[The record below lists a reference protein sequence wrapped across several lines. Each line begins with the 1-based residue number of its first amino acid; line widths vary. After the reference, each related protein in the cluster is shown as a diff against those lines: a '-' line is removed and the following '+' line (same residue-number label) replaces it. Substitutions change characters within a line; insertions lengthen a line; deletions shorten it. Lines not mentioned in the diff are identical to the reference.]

1 MDMNNTNVRVR
12 YAPSP
17 TGFPHIG
24 NIRTALFNWLYARHC
39 GGKFIVRIEDTD
51 QTRKVEGALE
61 AILDSLRWMGLD
73 WDEGPGV
80 GGGYGPYIQ
89 SERLELYRKHAH
101 QLLDNGNAY
110 RCYCTSE
117 RLERMRKEMSER
129 KESARSYDRHC
140 RSLSDKERA
149 ELESKGAPSVVRLKV
164 PIDGQTTFHDL
175 IRGDISFGNSE
186 LDDLV
191 LLKSDGYPTYHL
203 ANIVDDHFMEIT
215 HVMRADEWLSS
226 TPRHVLLYK
235 AFGWQP
241 PLFAHLPMILG
252 PDKSKLS
259 KRHGATA
266 LVEYRDRGYLP
277 EAMLNFLAMLG
288 WALDDKTEIFSR
300 EELIKNFTIERISKT
315 AAVFSQDKL
324 IWMNGVY
331 IRELSDAD
339 FAARALPFL
348 DRDLPASVAR
358 PLSKDYLMQIA
369 PLMRERVKVFGGT
382 PAIGQ
387 VAAEEGIAQQAG
399 FFFVDEV
406 EYDTNML
413 LIKGMD
419 KQKAAS
425 GLAAAREKLSGCAFE
440 HDALE
445 SALRALASELDIKTN
460 MLFGSIRIAMT
471 GRTAAP
477 PLFQTMAVLGRD
489 RCLKRIDSAI
499 VRLSKL

>member
-1 MDMNNTNVRVR
+1 MNNTNVRVR

-24 NIRTALFNWLYARHC
+24 NIRTALFNWLFARHS
-39 GGKFIVRIEDTD
+39 GGRFIVRVEDTD
-51 QTRKVEGALE
+51 QSRKVEGALE
-61 AILDSLRWMGLD
+61 AILDSLRWLGLD
-73 WDEGPGV
+73 WDEGPEA
-80 GGGYGPYIQ
+80 GGDYGPYVQ
-89 SERLELYRKHAH
+89 SERLELYRKHAQ
-101 QLLDNGNAY
+101 QLLENGSAY

-117 RLERMRKEMSER
+117 RLERMRAEMAQR

-140 RSLSDKERA
+140 RDLSDKERA
-149 ELESKGAPSVVRLKV
+149 ELEAKGTASVIRLKV
-164 PIDGQTTFHDL
+164 PVEGQTTFHDL
-175 IRGDISFGNSE
+175 IRGDITFDNSE

-203 ANIVDDHFMEIT
+203 ANIVDDHFMKIT

-226 TPRHVLLYK
+226 TPRHVLMYK
-235 AFGWQP
+235 AFGWEP

-277 EAMLNFLAMLG
+277 EAVLNFLALLG
-288 WALDDKTEIFSR
+288 WALDDKTEIMSR
-300 EELIKNFTIERISKT
+300 DELIKNFTIEHVSKT

-348 DRDLPASVAR
+348 DRDLPASAAR
-358 PLSKDYLMQIA
+358 PLSQEYLMQIA
-369 PLMRERVKVFGGT
+369 PLMRERVKVLGGT
-382 PAIGQ
+382 PAVGGI
-387 VAAEEGIAQQAG
+387 AAEEGIAEQAG
-399 FFFVDEV
+399 FFFIDNL
-406 EYDTNML
+406 EYDTSML
-413 LIKGMD
+413 LVKGMD

-425 GLAAAREKLSGCAFE
+425 GLRAAKERLAECAFE

-445 SALRALASELDIKTN
+445 STLRPLADELGIKTG
-460 MLFGSIRIAMT
+460 MLFGAIRIAVT

-477 PLFQTMAVLGRD
+477 PLFQTMAVLGWD
-489 RCLKRIDSAI
+489 RCMRRIDSAI
-499 VRLSKL
+499 AKLQNV

>member
-1 MDMNNTNVRVR
+1 MNSTNVRVR

-24 NIRTALFNWLYARHC
+24 NIRTALFNWLFARHS

-51 QTRKVEGALE
+51 QTRKVDGALE
-61 AILDSLRWMGLD
+61 AILDSLRWLGLD
-73 WDEGPGV
+73 WDEGPEV
-80 GGGYGPYIQ
+80 GGGYGPYVQ
-89 SERLELYRKHAH
+89 SERVELYRKHAQ
-101 QLLDNGNAY
+101 QLLDNGSAY
-110 RCYCTSE
+110 KCYCTPE
-117 RLERMRKEMSER
+117 RLERMRAEMSQR

-140 RSLSDKERA
+140 RDLSDKERV
-149 ELESKGAPSVVRLKV
+149 ELESKGAPSVIRLKV
-164 PIDGQTTFHDL
+164 PADGQTKFHDL
-175 IRGDISFGNSE
+175 IRGDITFENSE

-203 ANIVDDHFMEIT
+203 ANIVDDRFMEIT

-226 TPRHVLLYK
+226 TPRHVILYN
-235 AFGWQP
+235 AFGWEP
-241 PLFAHLPMILG
+241 PLYAHLPMILG

-266 LVEYRDRGYLP
+266 LIDYCDRGYLP

-300 EELIKNFTIERISKT
+300 DELIKNFTIERISKT

-339 FAARALPFL
+339 FAERALPFL

-358 PLSKDYLMQIA
+358 PISKDYLIQIA
-369 PLMRERVKVFGGT
+369 SLMRERVKVFGGA
-382 PAIGQ
+382 PAVGGT
-387 VAAEEGIAQQAG
+387 AAEEGIAEQAG
-399 FFFVDEV
+399 FFFLDEI
-406 EYDTNML
+406 EYDTKML
-413 LIKGMD
+413 LVKGMD

-425 GLAAAREKLSGCAFE
+425 ALSAAKERLSGCEFE

-445 SALRALASELDIKTN
+445 STLRPLADELGMKPGV
-460 MLFGSIRIAMT
+460 LFGPIRIAVT

-477 PLFQTMAVLGRD
+477 PLFQTLSVLGRD
-489 RCLKRIDSAI
+489 RCLKRISSAI
-499 VRLSKL
+499 DKLSKF

>member
-1 MDMNNTNVRVR
+1 MSNTNVRVR

-39 GGKFIVRIEDTD
+39 GGKFVVRIEDTD
-51 QTRKVEGALE
+51 QTRKVDGALE

-73 WDEGPGV
+73 WDEGPEV
-80 GGGYGPYIQ
+80 GGQYGPYIQ
-89 SERLELYRKHAH
+89 SQRLELYRKYAH
-101 QLLDNGNAY
+101 ELLENGNAY

-140 RSLSDKERA
+140 RGLSDKERA
-149 ELESKGAPSVVRLKV
+149 ELEAKGTASVIRLKV
-164 PIDGQTTFHDL
+164 PADGQTTFHDL
-175 IRGDISFGNSE
+175 IRGDISFDNSD

-266 LVEYRDRGYLP
+266 LIEYRDRGYLP
-277 EAMLNFLAMLG
+277 EATFNFLALLG
-288 WALDDKTEIFSR
+288 WALDDKTEIMSR
-300 EELIKNFTIERISKT
+300 AELIKNFTIERISKT

-331 IRELSDAD
+331 IRELSDAA
-339 FAARALPFL
+339 FAERALPFL
-348 DRDLPASVAR
+348 ERDLPASISR
-358 PLSKDYLMQIA
+358 PLSKDYLVRIA

-382 PAIGQ
+382 PAISG

-399 FFFVDEV
+399 FFFIDEI

-413 LIKGMD
+413 LVKGMD

-425 GLAAAREKLSGCAFE
+425 GLAAAREKLVGCAFE

-445 SALRALASELDIKTN
+445 SALRALATELDIKTG
-460 MLFGSIRIAMT
+460 MLFGSIRIAVT
-471 GRTAAP
+471 GRIAAP

-489 RCLKRIDSAI
+489 RCLKRIDSA
-499 VRLSKL
+499 VARLSKL

>member
-1 MDMNNTNVRVR
+1 MNVRVR

-24 NIRTALFNWLYARHC
+24 NVRTALFNWLYARHS
-39 GGKFIVRIEDTD
+39 GGRFIVRIEDTD
-51 QTRKVEGALE
+51 QSRKVEGALE

-73 WDEGPGV
+73 WDEGPEV
-80 GGGYGPYIQ
+80 GGDYGPYIQ
-89 SERLELYRKHAH
+89 SQRLELYRKHAQ
-101 QLLDNGNAY
+101 QLLNNGNAY

-140 RSLSDKERA
+140 RSLTDKERA
-149 ELESKGAPSVVRLKV
+149 EFEANGVASVIRLKV
-164 PIDGQTTFHDL
+164 PVDGQTTFHDL
-175 IRGDISFGNSE
+175 IRGDISFDNGD

-203 ANIVDDHFMEIT
+203 ANIVDDHLMEIT

-235 AFGWQP
+235 AFGWEP

-277 EAMLNFLAMLG
+277 EATLNFLVLLG
-288 WALDDKTEIFSR
+288 WALDDKTEIMSR
-300 EELIKNFTIERISKT
+300 DELIKNFTIERISKT

-331 IRELSDAD
+331 IRELSDED
-339 FAARALPFL
+339 FVERALPFL
-348 DRDLPASVAR
+348 ERDLPTSVSR
-358 PLSKDYLMQIA
+358 PLSKDYMMQIA

-382 PAIGQ
+382 PAISG
-387 VAAEEGIAQQAG
+387 VAAEEGVSEQAG

-406 EYDTNML
+406 EYDTNKL
-413 LIKGMD
+413 LVKGMD
-419 KQKAAS
+419 RQKASSA
-425 GLAAAREKLSGCAFE
+425 LHEARERLARCAFE
-440 HDALE
+440 HDVLE
-445 SALRALASELDIKTN
+445 STLRSLANELDIKTS
-460 MLFGSIRIAMT
+460 MLFGSIRIAVT

-489 RCLKRIDSAI
+489 RCLKRIESA
-499 VRLSKL
+499 VARLKNL

>member
-1 MDMNNTNVRVR
+1 MSNTNVRVR

-24 NIRTALFNWLYARHC
+24 NIRTALFNWLFARHS

-51 QTRKVEGALE
+51 QSRKVEGALE

-80 GGGYGPYIQ
+80 DGAYGPYVQ
-89 SERLELYRKHAH
+89 SERLELYRKYVQ
-101 QLLDNGNAY
+101 QLLDNGSAY
-110 RCYCTSE
+110 KCYCTSE
-117 RLERMRKEMSER
+117 RLERMRAEMSER

-140 RSLSDKERA
+140 RNLTDKERA
-149 ELESKGAPSVVRLKV
+149 EFEAKGAASVIRLKV
-164 PIDGQTTFHDL
+164 PLDGQTTFHDL
-175 IRGDISFGNSE
+175 IRGDITFSNSE

-203 ANIVDDHFMEIT
+203 ANIVDDHLMQIT

-226 TPRHVLLYK
+226 TPRHMLLYK
-235 AFGWQP
+235 AFGWEP

-277 EAMLNFLAMLG
+277 EAMLNFLALLG
-288 WALDDKTEIFSR
+288 WALDDKTEIMSR
-300 EELIKNFTIERISKT
+300 DELIKNFTIEHISKT

-324 IWMNGVY
+324 IWMNGMY

-339 FAARALPFL
+339 FVARALPFL
-348 DRDLPASVAR
+348 DRDLPASLSR
-358 PLSKDYLMQIA
+358 PLSKDYLMRIA

-382 PAIGQ
+382 PAVGG
-387 VAAEEGIAQQAG
+387 VAAEESIAEQAG
-399 FFFVDEV
+399 FFFEDDLN
-406 EYDTNML
+406 YDAKL
-413 LIKGMD
+413 LLVKGMD

-425 GLAAAREKLSGCAFE
+425 ALRAAMNRLEGCPFE
-440 HDALE
+440 HDVLE
-445 SALRALASELDIKTN
+445 AALRPLADELGLKTG
-460 MLFGSIRIAMT
+460 MLFGAIRIAVT

-477 PLFQTMAVLGRD
+477 PLFQTMAVLGRE
-489 RCLKRIDSAI
+489 RCIKRIAAAI
-499 VRLSKL
+499 DRLAKI

>member
-1 MDMNNTNVRVR
+1 MTMNNTNVRVR

-51 QTRKVEGALE
+51 QSRKVEGALE

-73 WDEGPGV
+73 WDEGPEV
-80 GGGYGPYIQ
+80 GGDYGPYIQ
-89 SERLELYRKHAH
+89 SERLELYRKYVQ

-110 RCYCTSE
+110 KCYCTSE
-117 RLERMRKEMSER
+117 RLERMRAEILER

-140 RSLSDKERA
+140 RNLIDKERA
-149 ELESKGAPSVVRLKV
+149 ELEAKGVASVVRLKV
-164 PIDGQTTFHDL
+164 PLDGQTTFHDL
-175 IRGDISFGNSE
+175 IRGDITFSNSE

-191 LLKSDGYPTYHL
+191 LFKSDGYPTYHL
-203 ANIVDDHFMEIT
+203 ANIVDDHLMKIT

-235 AFGWQP
+235 AFGWEP

-277 EAMLNFLAMLG
+277 EAMLNFLALLG
-288 WALDDKTEIFSR
+288 WALDDKTEIMSR
-300 EELIKNFTIERISKT
+300 DELIKHFTIEHISKT

-324 IWMNGVY
+324 IWMNGMY
-331 IRELSDAD
+331 IRELNDAD
-339 FAARALPFL
+339 FVARALPFL
-348 DRDLPASVAR
+348 ERDLLASVAC

-382 PAIGQ
+382 PALGG
-387 VAAEEGIAQQAG
+387 VAAEEGIAEQAG
-399 FFFVDEV
+399 FFFLDEL

-413 LIKGMD
+413 LVKGMD

-425 GLAAAREKLSGCAFE
+425 GLRAAKERLAGCTFE

-445 SALRALASELDIKTN
+445 STLRPLADELGVKTG
-460 MLFGSIRIAMT
+460 MLFGAIRIAVT

-477 PLFQTMAVLGRD
+477 PLFQTMAVLGRE
-489 RCLKRIDSAI
+489 RCVKRMASAI
-499 VRLSKL
+499 DKLAKI

>member
-1 MDMNNTNVRVR
+1 MSNTNVRVR

-24 NIRTALFNWLYARHC
+24 NIRTALFNWLYACHC

-51 QTRKVEGALE
+51 QSRKVEGALE
-61 AILDSLRWMGLD
+61 AILDSLRWLGLD
-73 WDEGPGV
+73 WDEGPEV
-80 GGGYGPYIQ
+80 GGDYGPYVQ
-89 SERLELYRKHAH
+89 SERLEIYRKYVQ

-110 RCYCTSE
+110 KCYCTSE

-140 RSLSDKERA
+140 RNLTVQQRA
-149 ELESKGAPSVVRLKV
+149 ELEAKGAASVVRLKV
-164 PIDGQTTFHDL
+164 PLDGQTTFHDL
-175 IRGDISFGNSE
+175 IRGDITFSNSE

-191 LLKSDGYPTYHL
+191 LFKSDGYPTYHL
-203 ANIVDDHFMEIT
+203 ANIVDDHLMQIT

-235 AFGWQP
+235 AFGWEP

-266 LVEYRDRGYLP
+266 LVEYRNRGYLP
-277 EAMLNFLAMLG
+277 EAVLNFLALLG
-288 WALDDKTEIFSR
+288 WALDDKTEIMSR
-300 EELIKNFTIERISKT
+300 NELIKNFTVEHVSKT

-324 IWMNGVY
+324 IWMNGMY
-331 IRELSDAD
+331 IRELNDAD
-339 FAARALPFL
+339 FVERALPFL

-358 PLSKDYLMQIA
+358 PLPKDYMMQIA
-369 PLMRERVKVFGGT
+369 PLMRERVKVFRGT
-382 PAIGQ
+382 PALGG
-387 VAAEEGIAQQAG
+387 VAAEEGIAEQAG
-399 FFFVDEV
+399 FFFVDEL

-413 LIKGMD
+413 LVKGMD

-425 GLAAAREKLSGCAFE
+425 GLRAAKERLAGCAFE

-445 SALRALASELDIKTN
+445 GTLRPLADELGVKTG
-460 MLFGSIRIAMT
+460 MLFGTIRIAVT

-489 RCLKRIDSAI
+489 RCMRRIDSAI
-499 VRLSKL
+499 SRLKSL